1 MSTSPFVPGRR
12 SAGGS
17 GRARRGGRVNESLSP
32 GQPPTGNKRLKGRYK
47 LGLPLGQGSL
57 GTTYRAEDVL
67 LQRPVA
73 VKMLADRYS
82 DDAEF
87 RERFMAATAAAGRLI
102 HPHIVTV
109 LDAGVADGHPFVV
122 MELVEGQSLRA
133 RINERGPLPIADCQ
147 RLALQMAEAMAVAH
161 RQQVIHGDLRPE
173 NVLIDDNGNAKL
185 TDFGFVRAAIK
196 TDVTLLGTV
205 QRAAYSPP
213 ELAIRDSGD
222 EPTDVYALA
231 VVVYEMLSGA
241 TPRGAPNGQDR
252 QTAVA
257 PVPVRR
263 RRPDVPA
270 HLDLAIWRAL
280 EPDPRERITTATDL
294 RIALS
299 GRATNA
305 STAPPAPAPPPMQ
318 AAWRSEPRQRQ
329 RSGPDGGFFMAIIPL
344 LATAALV
351 AAAVGG
357 IMFFI
362 PRMFDGFRMTDVPS
376 LVGRTLPEAIGLA
389 EANGLSVKASEA
401 IPTDDQPKSVVLTQ
415 DTPAEKRIR
424 RGSEVKVTISAGI
437 RPPSVIGKPVDE
449 ARVLLVRAGWSAVT
463 TETRSDMA
471 GPAGAVAGMKPSP
484 QETAEDRRQPIVLY
498 VSTGNLAAGRGVRL
512 EGGAAGPAEM
522 IDGKIETAGYLNKGA
537 PTWIEIDLAQP
548 GPVAGVELITAQDE
562 SSVTI
567 HEIWVWTPDGQFK
580 GMHTF
585 VGPTS
590 DGQTLTTRFPEVV
603 QNVRSVRIATT
614 QATGRTGWREIRLF
628 DR

>member
-1 MSTSPFVPGRR
+1 MSTSPFPPGRR
-12 SAGGS
+12 ASAGAS
-17 GRARRGGRVNESLSP
+17 RTRRGGRVNDPLST
-32 GQPPTGNKRLKGRYK
+32 GQSPSSNKRLKGRYK

-73 VKMLADRYS
+73 VKMLADRYA
-82 DDAEF
+82 DDGEF

-133 RINERGPLPIADCQ
+133 RINERGPLAIADCQ
-147 RLALQMAEAMAVAH
+147 RLALQIADALAVAH

-173 NVLIDDNGNAKL
+173 NVLIDENGNAKL

-231 VVVYEMLSGA
+231 VVVYEMLSGT

-252 QTAVA
+252 QTSIA

-263 RRPDVPA
+263 RRPEVPA

-299 GRATNA
+299 GRATSA
-305 STAPPAPAPPPMQ
+305 AQSAPAPAPTPMQ
-318 AAWRSEPRQRQ
+318 SAWRSEPRQRQ
-329 RSGPDGGFFMAIIPL
+329 RSGPDGGFLMTIIPL

-376 LVGRTLPEAIGLA
+376 LVGRPLPEAMGLA
-389 EANGLSVKASEA
+389 EANGLTVKASESV
-401 IPTDDQPKSVVLTQ
+401 PTDDQPKSVVLTQ

-424 RGSEVKVTISAGI
+424 RGTEIKVTISAGL

-449 ARVLLVRAGWSAVT
+449 ARVLLIRAGWSAVT
-463 TETRSDMA
+463 TEQRTDMA
-471 GPAGAVAGMKPSP
+471 GPAGTVAGMKPSP
-484 QETAEDRRQPIVLY
+484 QEAAEDRRQPIVLY
-498 VSTGNLAAGRGVRL
+498 LSTGNLAAGRTIRL
-512 EGGAAGPAEM
+512 EGGAPGPAEM
-522 IDGKIETAGYLNKGA
+522 LDGKMETAGYMGKAA
-537 PTWIEIDLAQP
+537 PTWLEIDLAQP
-548 GPVAGVELITAQDE
+548 GPLAGVELVTAQDE
-562 SSVTI
+562 ASVTI
-567 HEIWVWTPDGQFK
+567 HEVWVWTTDGNFR

-590 DGQTLTTRFPEVV
+590 DGQTLTTRFPEVM